1 MNKWYQSLVK
11 EIENSGNKIFIH
23 DPNCLLDDMNLQ
35 GDLSLKY
42 HLHQYQNDADL
53 FISLNKFQNNPI
65 LVYSRDEIQ
74 RGFIFN
80 QFNVIKLDLKS
91 VFPDLD
97 ISILENMDVS
107 FLQRIYNYYQ
117 ELKSQ
122 DKSMDTEQLIFKSVW
137 GVDLGDLYSPTN
149 NFKIALSY
157 LIDAKDLDKSII
169 DKISEKLDINIQ
181 NLKEKHN
188 LFCDWLEKIIL
199 DYIVALDENNYPKY
213 NLSNNL
219 IQFYLSKI
227 EINSKI
233 ISEKINNKIIEKEP
247 WLATFKQD
255 PSDELLKTKIE
266 SDISTFRE
274 IFQRINNNEFDLN
287 QIDDLFQLSK
297 TFFGIFYTIQSNDW
311 PLDEFMGIE
320 SCYLSL
326 NNLFKKLLYGNNFEL
341 LYNYPYNN
349 RPYTVNRILDHIYH
363 NYPNENI
370 ALILLDGMSY
380 DEWFIL
386 KEFLD
391 SFQFQEMETFAIL
404 PTITSFSR
412 TSIFSGKV
420 PKNFIENKNINP
432 NSEINGFYSYLNG
445 KGIADDDILIGRIDL
460 NNNYVK
466 TKRENIDF
474 EYLQGYSALGLICN
488 LFDDLSHN
496 TVVYG
501 DMKSN
506 FYKNIRSGIE
516 STQIVQLLEK
526 LHDFG
531 YRIVLASDHGNI
543 FCKGNS
549 INPNK
554 NLEFE
559 KRKSNRCLIFDN
571 ESFADKMVEENPDK
585 CIKFNYNIISNELF
599 LVLATENYF
608 FSNENS
614 YSITHGS
621 FMPEEWIVPLVILK

>member
-1 MNKWYQSLVK
+1 
-11 EIENSGNKIFIH
+11 
-23 DPNCLLDDMNLQ
+23 
-35 GDLSLKY
+35 
-42 HLHQYQNDADL
+42 
-53 FISLNKFQNNPI
+53 
-65 LVYSRDEIQ
+65 
-74 RGFIFN
+74 
-80 QFNVIKLDLKS
+80 
-91 VFPDLD
+91 
-97 ISILENMDVS
+97 
-107 FLQRIYNYYQ
+107 
-117 ELKSQ
+117 
-122 DKSMDTEQLIFKSVW
+122 MDTEQLIYKSVW
-137 GVDLGDLYSPTN
+137 GVDLGDLYSPTKN
-149 NFKIALSY
+149 LKIALSY
-157 LIDAKDLDKSII
+157 LIDDKDLDKSII

-181 NLKEKHN
+181 NIKENHN
-188 LFCDWLEKIIL
+188 SFLDWLEKIII
-199 DYIVALDENNYPKY
+199 DYISALDENNHPEYD
-213 NLSNNL
+213 LSNNL

-227 EINSKI
+227 EINSEV
-233 ISEKINNKIIEKEP
+233 ISEKINNEIIEKEH

-255 PSDELLKTKIE
+255 PSEELLKSKIE

-274 IFQRINNNEFDLN
+274 IFQKINKEEFDLN

-297 TFFGIFYTIQSNDW
+297 TFFEIFYTIQSNDW
-311 PLDEFMGIE
+311 SLDEFMEIE

-326 NNLFKKLLYGNNFEL
+326 NNLFKKLLEGNTFEL
-341 LYNYPYNN
+341 LFNYPYNDK
-349 RPYTVNRILDHIYH
+349 PYTVNRILDHIYH
-363 NYPNENI
+363 NYSDENI

-386 KEFLD
+386 KEYLD
-391 SFQFQEMETFAIL
+391 SFQIQEKETFAIL

-420 PKNFIENKNINP
+420 PKNFIENKKINP
-432 NSEINGFYSYLNG
+432 NSEINGFYSYLIG
-445 KGIADDDILIGRIDL
+445 KGILKEDILFGRIDL

-466 TKRENIDF
+466 TKKENIDF

-501 DMKSN
+501 EIKSN

-526 LHDFG
+526 LREFG

-543 FCKGNS
+543 FCKGNG
-549 INPNK
+549 IIPNK

-559 KRKSNRCLIFDN
+559 KRRSNRCLIFDI

-585 CIKFNYNIISNELF
+585 CVKFNYNIISNELF

-608 FSNENS
+608 FSKKNS

-621 FMPEEWIVPLVILK
+621 FMPEEWIVPLVIIK